1 MMSLFENA
9 AFVGALSAI
18 MYVIYWSVKHDDK
31 DREPGAGGPKG
42 KFKPRTRKD
51 WRAARRRAASQ
62 PETGDE
68 GGGPTA

>member
-31 DREPGAGGPKG
+31 DREPGAGGPKK
-42 KFKPRTRKD
+42 KFKPRPRKD
-51 WRAARRRAASQ
+51 WRTARRDVASKSDITDKSEGPAA
-62 PETGDE
+62 
-68 GGGPTA
+68 